1 MFNLKQLQNSMS
13 KLQKEVKWI
22 PLTYIYI
29 TAHFSGLVQALQCQ
43 CDGVKLKYGSKPVK
57 WCGHASVFQMGEKC
71 QPSHITL
78 RKI

>member
-57 WCGHASVFQMGEKC
+57 
-71 QPSHITL
+71 
-78 RKI
+78 

>member
-29 TAHFSGLVQALQCQ
+29 TAHFSGLIQALQSQ
-43 CDGVKLKYGSKPVK
+43 CDGVKLNYGPQTCYMMRSCKCFPN
-57 WCGHASVFQMGEKC
+57 GEKC
-71 QPSHITL
+71 QPSHITE